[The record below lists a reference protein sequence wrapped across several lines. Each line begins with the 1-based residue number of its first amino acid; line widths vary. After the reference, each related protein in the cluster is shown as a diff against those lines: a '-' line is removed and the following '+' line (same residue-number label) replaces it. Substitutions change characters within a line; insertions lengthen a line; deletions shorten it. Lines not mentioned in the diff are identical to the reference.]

1 MKQGVSGAGTLS
13 PTKTT
18 EATLPTQ
25 HPKENAAGVSLCL
38 TDCPALL

>member
-1 MKQGVSGAGTLS
+1 MKKGVSGAGTLS

>member
-13 PTKTT
+13 PTETT

-25 HPKENAAGVSLCL
+25 HPKQNAAGVSV
-38 TDCPALL
+38 CPAVQLNR

>member
-13 PTKTT
+13 PTGRT

-25 HPKENAAGVSLCL
+25 HPQENAAGVSV
-38 TDCPALL
+38 CPAVQ